1 MSTFEKQKKK
11 AAKPMLWVSMAS
23 MSMVFAGLTSA
34 FVVRKAEGNW
44 LDFDYPT
51 AFYISTLFII
61 FSSISIHFVKKKVRA
76 NQFSQAKLFMLLTF
90 LLGVSFAISQYLG
103 WNDLYQRGIYF
114 TGPGS
119 NASGSF
125 VYIITLLHLVH
136 LIAGLLVL
144 LFTGVKLSK
153 NKYNAENMIGLEL
166 CAIFWHFLDFLW
178 VYLFLFFL
186 YIR

>member
-1 MSTFEKQKKK
+1 MSTLEAQKKK
-11 AAKPMLWVSMAS
+11 AAKPMLWISMAS

-34 FVVRKAEGNW
+34 FLVRKAEGNW

-51 AFYISTLFII
+51 AFYVSTLLII
-61 FSSISIHFVKKKVRA
+61 LSSISIHWAKRKVRNNQITQA
-76 NQFSQAKLFMLLTF
+76 NFFMVITF

-103 WNDLYQRGIYF
+103 WGDLYQRGIFF
-114 TGPGS
+114 TGPAS

-125 VYIITLLHLVH
+125 VYVITLLHLVH
-136 LIAGLLVL
+136 LAGGLITL
-144 LFTGVKLSK
+144 LFTGVKLSM
-153 NKYNAENMIGLEL
+153 NKYSAENMLGLEL